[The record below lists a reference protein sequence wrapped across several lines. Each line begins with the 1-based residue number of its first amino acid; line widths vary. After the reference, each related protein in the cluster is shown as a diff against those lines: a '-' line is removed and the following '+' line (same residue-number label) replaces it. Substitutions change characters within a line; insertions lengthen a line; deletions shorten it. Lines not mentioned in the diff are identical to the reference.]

1 MTKHQTQKINRW
13 GDAVSIDVYLIVRE
27 SELWFAVHL
36 LVTYLSCDS
45 WALALAPI
53 LKTFSKY
60 CFFSVGVFG
69 TTCQASPFSLW
80 EGTCSRIVLLASCKQ
95 GGERDCRRVLTYRG
109 SRIKTLEGGMC
120 ELKIYRVYTQQLG
133 GYEGGGPGRV
143 KQRKE
148 RGPQSM
154 AWLSAPLR
162 LPPASAIA
170 PSHKPWQSQR
180 SPNKQLWFITTSE
193 KNKFFGASE

>member
-1 MTKHQTQKINRW
+1 MTWAGPSLQGQQDPNVTKHQTQKINRW

-69 TTCQASPFSLW
+69 TTCQASHFPSGREHAVGLYFWLPVNR
-80 EGTCSRIVLLASCKQ
+80 EEKGTVVGFLHT
-95 GGERDCRRVLTYRG
+95 GEVG
-109 SRIKTLEGGMC
+109 
-120 ELKIYRVYTQQLG
+120 
-133 GYEGGGPGRV
+133 
-143 KQRKE
+143 
-148 RGPQSM
+148 
-154 AWLSAPLR
+154 
-162 LPPASAIA
+162 
-170 PSHKPWQSQR
+170 
-180 SPNKQLWFITTSE
+180 
-193 KNKFFGASE
+193 